1 MSRAARYRN
10 LPIRHKL
17 RLIIMSAVASAL
29 LFASAAVLAYDQLAI
44 RSEMRNDLSVL
55 AEIFGVNSTAAL
67 TFGDQ
72 RAAEELLGGL
82 RAKRH
87 VVAAF
92 IYDSHGKV
100 FAAYRRALSPRTPA
114 PPVAHDSSWF
124 DAQRL
129 KVAQTIRLPKTPRQ
143 NNGERNFI

>member
-67 TFGDQ
+67 SFCDQ
-72 RAAEELLGGL
+72 QAAEELLGGL
-82 RAKRH
+82 RAKPH
-87 VVAAF
+87 VVEAF
-92 IYDSHGKV
+92 IYDAKGKL
-100 FAAYRRALSPRTPA
+100 FATYRRADVPTRSP
-114 PPVAHDSSWF
+114 
-124 DAQRL
+124 
-129 KVAQTIRLPKTPRQ
+129 
-143 NNGERNFI
+143 